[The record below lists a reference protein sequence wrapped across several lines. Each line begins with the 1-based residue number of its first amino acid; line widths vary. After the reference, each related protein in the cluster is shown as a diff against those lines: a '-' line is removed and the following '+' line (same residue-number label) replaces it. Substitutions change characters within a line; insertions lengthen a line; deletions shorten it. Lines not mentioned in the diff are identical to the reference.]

1 MDEINNIF
9 GKRLNDLME
18 EYKINQAELSDRL
31 FLTGS
36 ALSNYIRG
44 TRIPRIETII
54 EMCKIFDVSMDY
66 LFGLTDSK
74 SRTKYLIPEQ
84 LNIVM
89 IPVLNYY
96 YNNDSLNDSELRLQY
111 IHISKDRFKN
121 NSSLFGLKIH
131 SPLMRPRLYEGD
143 IVLVERTKT
152 IKDGDL
158 IVVTIGEE
166 SAIVRELTTT
176 SDGWVLNPFTP
187 VEKPTF
193 YSWDDIEK
201 ESIRLIGR
209 VVESITF
216 YK

>member
-1 MDEINNIF
+1 MNIKETF
-9 GKRLNDLME
+9 RKRLQELLDEHGMRQTDLADQLF
-18 EYKINQAELSDRL
+18 ITDATLSTYVVGRS
-31 FLTGS
+31 T
-36 ALSNYIRG
+36 
-44 TRIPRIETII
+44 PKPETII
-54 EMCKIFDVSMDY
+54 DICNIFNVSMDY

-89 IPVLNYY
+89 IPVLDYY
-96 YNNDSLNDSELRLQY
+96 YNNDSLTDSNLRLQY

-158 IVVTIGEE
+158 IVVTIGED